1 MSEYFPELKSL
12 GGRVKVELDLSNYA
26 RKPDFKN
33 ATGNDA
39 SKVSEKVDS
48 DSLKSNV
55 DELDIDKLKICQLIY
70 AI

>member
-33 ATGNDA
+33 ATDTDA
-39 SKVSEKVDS
+39 SKVSKKVDS

-55 DELDIDKLKICQLIY
+55 DE
-70 AI
+70 